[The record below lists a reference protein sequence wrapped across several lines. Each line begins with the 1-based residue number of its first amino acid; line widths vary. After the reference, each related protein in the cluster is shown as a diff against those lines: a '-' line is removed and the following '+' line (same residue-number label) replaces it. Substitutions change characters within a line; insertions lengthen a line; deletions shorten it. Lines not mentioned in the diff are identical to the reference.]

1 MSDGLTPILPSLP
14 CLCRGQ
20 LLHLCNS
27 LLVPAP
33 QSLPW
38 HGDKDHP
45 LPPAGLTSL
54 SHLPVVG
61 SVQGSA
67 SLGGCL
73 SDQLGLEGVD
83 LRTEIMCTQQ
93 LQLCQP
99 ASASQIAATEL
110 INNYFLYK

>member
-1 MSDGLTPILPSLP
+1 M
-14 CLCRGQ
+14 
-20 LLHLCNS
+20 
-27 LLVPAP
+27 PAP

-61 SVQGSA
+61 SFQGSV